1 MDKYKKKSI
10 IRELRRLAVD
20 ALNYDSANS
29 MVNLYVCFSDYNLE
43 SILSDTE
50 KLCQEIINSDSYDEA
65 LDVIEQINCFD
76 ISSCGFCKLE
86 EQELLNKYGIDAVDS
101 WGGCIQYDLMKLR
114 RKYITLFE
122 SFKTYS
128 TWEEFQ
134 EEVGE
139 KVKRVEILKK
149 LDSIYNSLFSLQ
161 LWYMEEKKM
170 FPLDVI
176 DGGFAGYNYQVKRFT
191 VIDENGEI
199 VKIWDEP
206 QQKAQGTSENTPNLQ
221 EKAEKS
227 DIKLKSYNNNN
238 TRRKRGRPNSQNS
251 ELKDCVVYAE
261 ADELLAVLHKLID
274 SKQAVVGVQY
284 ITACIYGGLLEKP
297 TGGIIEKEFPHITAS
312 NYNKRKDKMT
322 EQEKEDKL
330 KVIQELLKQK

>member
-10 IRELRRLAVD
+10 IRELRRLAVE

-50 KLCQEIINSDSYDEA
+50 ELCQEIINSDSYDEA

-101 WGGCIQYDLMKLR
+101 WGGGIQYDLMKLR
-114 RKYITLFE
+114 RKYTTLFE

-161 LWYMEEKKM
+161 CWYMEEKKM

-191 VIDENGEI
+191 VIDDNGEI
-199 VKIWDEP
+199 VKIWNKSP
-206 QQKAQGTSENTPNLQ
+206 QEAREISGNTPNLQ
-221 EKAEKS
+221 EKAEKTGTNV
-227 DIKLKSYNNNN
+227 KSYNNN
-238 TRRKRGRPNSQNS
+238 TRRKGGRPNRRNS
-251 ELKDCVVYAE
+251 SLKECIVGVE
-261 ADELLAVLHKLID
+261 ADELLALLHNLID
-274 SKQAVVGVQY
+274 GKQAVIGVQY
-284 ITACIYGGLLEKP
+284 ITACILGGLLEKP

-312 NYNKRKDKMT
+312 NYNKRKKEMT
-322 EQEKEDKL
+322 EQEKELKL
-330 KVIQELLKQK
+330 KVVQELLKQK